1 MFKRKK
7 CSTQKQFNSRK
18 DQETTKRRKKCHRV
32 RNKNKK
38 DPKRI
43 YLKQTESQSKILRK
57 STD

>member
-7 CSTQKQFNSRK
+7 QFKSRK
-18 DQETTKRRKKCHRV
+18 DQETTKRHKKCHRV